1 LEFAI
6 STWPKPFAATWKTV
20 TVPISVKVQHGRK
33 MNGPLS
39 MTIPPTLL
47 RPTKKEKEM
56 ATFELKM
63 LEMAMLEMAMLEMAM
78 LEMVMHLLKRLRLK
92 WFPLKRFLLKRLVVV
107 VVVATCTILQVVTL
121 STIITNLLLTVKAA
135 MPCRF
140 FQTAMAFRILSSL
153 QREMEEDLRH
163 T

>member
-20 TVPISVKVQHGRK
+20 TVPISVKVQYGRK

-63 LEMAMLEMAMLEMAM
+63 LEMAMLEMAMLEM
-78 LEMVMHLLKRLRLK
+78 VMHLLKRLLLK

-107 VVVATCTILQVVTL
+107 VVVVVTTCTILQVVTL
-121 STIITNLLLTVKAA
+121 STIMTDLLLTVKAA

-140 FQTAMAFRILSSL
+140 FQTAMVFRILSSL
-153 QREMEEDLRH
+153 QR
-163 T
+163 

>member
-20 TVPISVKVQHGRK
+20 TVPISVKVQYGRK
-33 MNGPLS
+33 MNGPHL
-39 MTIPPTLL
+39 MTIQPTLL
-47 RPTKKEKEM
+47 RPTKKEK
-56 ATFELKM
+56 
-63 LEMAMLEMAMLEMAM
+63 EMAM
-78 LEMVMHLLKRLRLK
+78 LEMVMHLLKRLLLK

-107 VVVATCTILQVVTL
+107 VVVVVSTCTILQVITL
-121 STIITNLLLTVKAA
+121 SSIMTDLLLTVKAA

-153 QREMEEDLRH
+153 HREMEVDLRH

>member
-20 TVPISVKVQHGRK
+20 TVPISVKVQYGRK

-63 LEMAMLEMAMLEMAM
+63 LEMAMLEM
-78 LEMVMHLLKRLRLK
+78 VMHLLKRLLLK

-140 FQTAMAFRILSSL
+140 FQTAMVFRILSSL
-153 QREMEEDLRH
+153 QR
-163 T
+163 

>member
-63 LEMAMLEMAMLEMAM
+63 LEMAMLEM
-78 LEMVMHLLKRLRLK
+78 VMHLLKRLLLK

-140 FQTAMAFRILSSL
+140 FQTAMVFRILSSL
-153 QREMEEDLRH
+153 QR
-163 T
+163 

>member
-20 TVPISVKVQHGRK
+20 TVPISVKVQYGRK
-33 MNGPLS
+33 MNGPHL
-39 MTIPPTLL
+39 MTIQPTLL
-47 RPTKKEKEM
+47 RPTKKEK
-56 ATFELKM
+56 
-63 LEMAMLEMAMLEMAM
+63 EMAM
-78 LEMVMHLLKRLRLK
+78 LEMVMHLLKRLLLK

-121 STIITNLLLTVKAA
+121 STIITNLLLTAKAA

-140 FQTAMAFRILSSL
+140 FQTAMVFRILSSL
-153 QREMEEDLRH
+153 QR
-163 T
+163 

>member
-1 LEFAI
+1 LAFAI

-20 TVPISVKVQHGRK
+20 TVPNSVKVQYGRK
-33 MNGPLS
+33 MNGPLP

-56 ATFELKM
+56 A
-63 LEMAMLEMAMLEMAM
+63 M
-78 LEMVMHLLKRLRLK
+78 LEMVMHLLKRLLLK

>member
-63 LEMAMLEMAMLEMAM
+63 LEMAMLEMAMLEM
-78 LEMVMHLLKRLRLK
+78 VMHLLKRLLLK

-140 FQTAMAFRILSSL
+140 FQTAMVFRILSSL
-153 QREMEEDLRH
+153 QR
-163 T
+163 